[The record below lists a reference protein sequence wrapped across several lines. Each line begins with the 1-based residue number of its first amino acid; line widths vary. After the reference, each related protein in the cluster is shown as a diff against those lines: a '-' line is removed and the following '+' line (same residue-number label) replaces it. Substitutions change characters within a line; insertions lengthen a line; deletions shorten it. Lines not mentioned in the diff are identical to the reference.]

1 MICIKTLGH
10 TRSLLGNAA
19 KMNYVFF
26 CMELESLD
34 FLLLW
39 ALVFTQDL
47 STMTKPELLMHIEQI
62 IATQYDGNRQKFCV
76 AYGLKPPFVSDV
88 LNGRRGFGKKMLTA
102 IGFVE
107 IKSYEVVK
115 Q

>member
-1 MICIKTLGH
+1 
-10 TRSLLGNAA
+10 
-19 KMNYVFF
+19 
-26 CMELESLD
+26 
-34 FLLLW
+34 
-39 ALVFTQDL
+39 
-47 STMTKPELLMHIEQI
+47 MTKTELLIHIEQI

-107 IKSYEVVK
+107 IKSCKEILSMCYHTSYVLY
-115 Q
+115 